1 MYAFEGR
8 GGQGHACE
16 CRGVRGTEREGCT
29 LKGELTNFDIVLLND
44 APDRLPF
51 TRIAKDLETAVIVF
65 LEAPKAFGAPTF

>member
-16 CRGVRGTEREGCT
+16 CRGVRVTEREGCT

-44 APDRLPF
+44 APR
-51 TRIAKDLETAVIVF
+51 
-65 LEAPKAFGAPTF
+65 

>member
-16 CRGVRGTEREGCT
+16 CRGVRVKEREGCT

-44 APDRLPF
+44 A
-51 TRIAKDLETAVIVF
+51 RIAKDLETAVIVF